1 MARTLISGALLLT
14 MDDELGTIPRGDVLI
29 EDARIAA
36 VGPDLPR
43 EGDVEVVDACGH
55 IVLPGFVDTHRH
67 MWAAMLRG
75 CACYGDLA
83 TYFHDVVFTYG
94 ANFTPDDTYTSVRLG
109 LAEAVDSGITTM
121 HAWEH
126 NIQTPAHAD
135 AALAA
140 LEESGMRGRFSYGPS
155 SDPEAGSSFAQG
167 TETID
172 LDDVLRLRGE
182 RFAGDDGRLH
192 LGIACRGVDYSK
204 PEVWQRE
211 FAFARE
217 HGLPITTHTM
227 MTAHD
232 VERVRAISVYEE
244 HQALGPDVLVVHAI
258 HTNDAERRYLA
269 SSGTPVSLSILSE
282 LRVGMGIPPI
292 VEMIEAGVPI
302 CLSVDTMAAS
312 DNSDMFA
319 VLRATLLVPRG
330 VHQDGKVLQ
339 PDQVLRQA
347 TIDGARAMGLGDVTG
362 SLTPGKRAD
371 VIALRADDLNLAPIN
386 VADGQVVLAAQ
397 PRNVEHVWIDGVG
410 AQARRRARRHG
421 RAGAR
426 RGGQG
431 RGRGARASG
440 SAWRSR
446 DPTGRVHGRLTI
458 DNDVAERGS

>member
-1 MARTLISGALLLT
+1 MGRTLIADALVLT
-14 MDDELGTIPRGDVLI
+14 MDDELGTLPRADVLI
-29 EDARIAA
+29 EDRRIAA
-36 VGPDLPR
+36 VGPDLQR
-43 EGDVEVVDACGH
+43 HSNVDVIDGRDR
-55 IVLPGFVDTHRH
+55 IVMPGFVDTHRH

-75 CACYGDLA
+75 CACYGDLG

-94 ANFTPDDTYTSVRLG
+94 ANFTPDDTYASVRFG

-135 AALAA
+135 AALQA
-140 LEESGMRGRFSYGPS
+140 LSESGMRGRFSYGPS

-172 LDDVLRLRGE
+172 LDDVLRVRGE
-182 RFAGDDGRLH
+182 RFATDDRLLH
-192 LGIACRGVDYSK
+192 LGIACRGVDYSQ
-204 PEVWQRE
+204 PEIWQRE

-244 HQALGPDVLVVHAI
+244 HEALGSDVLLVHAI
-258 HTNDAERRYLA
+258 HTNEAERAYLA
-269 SSGTPVSLSILSE
+269 RTSTPVSLSILSE
-282 LRVGMGIPPI
+282 LRTGMGIPPI
-292 VEMIEAGVPI
+292 VEMMQAGVPL

-312 DNSDMFA
+312 DNSDYFA

-330 VHQDGKVLQ
+330 QHGDATVYQ
-339 PDQVLRQA
+339 PDQVLRHG
-347 TIDGARAMGLGDVTG
+347 TLDGARALGIGERTG

-371 VIALRADDLNLAPIN
+371 VIVLRATDLNLAPIN

-397 PRNVEHVWIDGVG
+397 PRNVEHVWIDGVQRKRDG
-410 AQARRRARRHG
+410 ELVDVDADALVAN
-421 RAGAR
+421 
-426 RGGQG
+426 
-431 RGRGARASG
+431 ARAAVAGLSERIG
-440 SAWRSR
+440 K
-446 DPTGRVHGRLTI
+446 PLT
-458 DNDVAERGS
+458 

>member
-1 MARTLISGALLLT
+1 MGRTLIADALVLT
-14 MDDELGTIPRGDVLI
+14 MDDGLGTLPRADVLI
-29 EDARIAA
+29 EDQRIAA

-43 EGDVEVVDACGH
+43 QSDVEVVDGRDR
-55 IVLPGFVDTHRH
+55 IVMPGFVDTHRH

-75 CACYGDLA
+75 CACYGDLG

-94 ANFTPDDTYTSVRLG
+94 ANFAPDDTYASVRFG

-135 AALAA
+135 AALQA
-140 LEESGMRGRFSYGPS
+140 LSESGMRGRFSYGPS

-172 LDDVLRLRGE
+172 LDDVLRLRRE
-182 RFAGDDGRLH
+182 RFATDDGLLH
-192 LGIACRGVDYSK
+192 LGIACRGVDYSQ
-204 PEVWQRE
+204 PEIWQRE

-244 HQALGPDVLVVHAI
+244 HEALGSDVLLVHAI
-258 HTNDAERRYLA
+258 HTNEAERAYLA
-269 SSGTPVSLSILSE
+269 RTSTPVSLSILSE
-282 LRVGMGIPPI
+282 LRTGMGIPPI
-292 VEMIEAGVPI
+292 VEMMQAGVPL

-312 DNSDMFA
+312 DNSDYFA

-330 VHQDGKVLQ
+330 QHGDATVYQ
-339 PDQVLRQA
+339 PDQVLRHG
-347 TIDGARAMGLGDVTG
+347 TIDGARALGIGDLTG

-371 VIALRADDLNLAPIN
+371 VIVLRATDLNLAPIN

-397 PRNVEHVWIDGVG
+397 PRNVEHVWIDGVQRKRDG
-410 AQARRRARRHG
+410 ELVDVDADALVAN
-421 RAGAR
+421 
-426 RGGQG
+426 
-431 RGRGARASG
+431 ARAAVAGLSERIG
-440 SAWRSR
+440 K
-446 DPTGRVHGRLTI
+446 PLT
-458 DNDVAERGS
+458 

>member
-1 MARTLISGALLLT
+1 MARTLITDAFVLT
-14 MDDELGTIPRGDVLI
+14 MDDDLGTLPRADVLI
-29 EDARIAA
+29 DGARIAA

-43 EGDVEVVDACGH
+43 EADVELVDGRDR
-55 IVLPGFVDTHRH
+55 IVMPGFVDTHRH

-75 CACYGDLA
+75 CACYGDLG

-94 ANFTPDDTYTSVRLG
+94 ANFTPDDTYASVRFG

-135 AALAA
+135 AALQA
-140 LEESGMRGRFSYGPS
+140 LAESGMRGRFSYGSS
-155 SDPEAGSSFAQG
+155 SDPDAGSSFAQG
-167 TETID
+167 SETID
-172 LDDVLRLRGE
+172 LDDVLRLRRE
-182 RFAGDDGRLH
+182 RFTNGDGLLH
-192 LGIACRGVDYSK
+192 LGIACRGVEYSQL
-204 PEVWQRE
+204 EIWRRE

-232 VERVRAISVYEE
+232 VERVRAITVYEE

-269 SSGTPVSLSILSE
+269 QTQTPVSLSILSE
-282 LRVGMGIPPI
+282 LRTGMGIPPI
-292 VEMIEAGVPI
+292 VEMMQAGVPL

-312 DNSDMFA
+312 DNSDYFA

-330 VHQDGKVLQ
+330 QHENATVYQ
-339 PDQVLRQA
+339 PDQVLRHG

-371 VIALRADDLNLAPIN
+371 VIVLRAGDLNLAPLN

-397 PRNVEHVWIDGVG
+397 PRNVEHVWIEGLPRKRDGEL
-410 AQARRRARRHG
+410 
-421 RAGAR
+421 
-426 RGGQG
+426 
-431 RGRGARASG
+431 
-440 SAWRSR
+440 
-446 DPTGRVHGRLTI
+446 TGIDAARLTA
-458 DNDVAERGS
+458 DATAAVAGLSERLGRPLT

>member
-1 MARTLISGALLLT
+1 MAKTLIADALVLT
-14 MDDELGTIPRGDVLI
+14 MDDELGTLPRGDVLI
-29 EDARIAA
+29 DGQRIAA

-43 EGDVEVVDACGH
+43 DSDAEVVDGRERM
-55 IVLPGFVDTHRH
+55 VMPGFVDTHRH

-75 CACYGDLA
+75 CACYGDLG

-94 ANFTPDDTYTSVRLG
+94 ANFTPDDSYASVRFG

-135 AALAA
+135 AALQA
-140 LEESGMRGRFSYGPS
+140 LTDSGMRGRFSYGSS

-172 LDDVLRLRGE
+172 LDDVLRLRSE
-182 RFAGDDGRLH
+182 RFASDDGLLH
-192 LGIACRGVDYSK
+192 LGIASRGVEYSQ
-204 PEVWQRE
+204 PEIWQRE

-232 VERVRAISVYEE
+232 VDRVRAITVYEE
-244 HQALGPDVLVVHAI
+244 NDALGPDVLLVHAI
-258 HTNDAERRYLA
+258 HTNEAERAYLA
-269 SSGTPVSLSILSE
+269 QTQTPVSLSILSE
-282 LRVGMGIPPI
+282 LRTGMGIPPI
-292 VEMIEAGVPI
+292 VEMMQAGVAL

-312 DNSDMFA
+312 DNSDFFA

-330 VHQDGKVLQ
+330 QHGDATVYQ
-339 PDQVLRQA
+339 PDQVLRHG
-347 TIDGARAMGLGDVTG
+347 TIDGARAMGIGDQTG

-371 VIALRADDLNLAPIN
+371 VIVLRANDLNLAPIN

-397 PRNVEHVWIDGVG
+397 PRNVEHVWIDGV
-410 AQARRRARRHG
+410 QRK
-421 RAGAR
+421 
-426 RGGQG
+426 
-431 RGRGARASG
+431 
-440 SAWRSR
+440 R
-446 DPTGRVHGRLTI
+446 DGELV
-458 DNDVAERGS
+458 DVDVATLVENAKAAVAGLSERLGTPLT

>member
-1 MARTLISGALLLT
+1 MGLTLIADALVLT
-14 MDDELGTIPRGDVLI
+14 MDDGLGTLPRADVLI
-29 EDARIAA
+29 EDQRIAA

-43 EGDVEVVDACGH
+43 ESDVEVVDGRDR
-55 IVLPGFVDTHRH
+55 IVMPGFVDTHRH

-75 CACYGDLA
+75 CACYGDLG

-94 ANFTPDDTYTSVRLG
+94 ANFTPDDTYASVRFG

-135 AALAA
+135 AALQA
-140 LEESGMRGRFSYGPS
+140 LSESGMRGRFSYGPS

-172 LDDVLRLRGE
+172 LDDVLRLRRE
-182 RFAGDDGRLH
+182 RFATDDGLLH
-192 LGIACRGVDYSK
+192 LGIACRGVDYSQ
-204 PEVWQRE
+204 PEIWQRE

-217 HGLPITTHTM
+217 HGMPITTHTM

-244 HQALGPDVLVVHAI
+244 HEALGSDVLLVHAI
-258 HTNDAERRYLA
+258 HTNESERAYLA
-269 SSGTPVSLSILSE
+269 RTSTPVSLSILSE
-282 LRVGMGIPPI
+282 LRTGMGIPPI
-292 VEMIEAGVPI
+292 VEMMKAGVPL

-312 DNSDMFA
+312 DNSDYFA

-330 VHQDGKVLQ
+330 QHGDATVYQ
-339 PDQVLRQA
+339 PDQVLRHG
-347 TIDGARAMGLGDVTG
+347 TIDGARALGIGDLTG

-371 VIALRADDLNLAPIN
+371 VIVLRATDLNLAPIN

-397 PRNVEHVWIDGVG
+397 PRNVEHVWIDGVQRKRDG
-410 AQARRRARRHG
+410 ELVDVDADALVAN
-421 RAGAR
+421 
-426 RGGQG
+426 
-431 RGRGARASG
+431 ARAAVAGLSERIG
-440 SAWRSR
+440 K
-446 DPTGRVHGRLTI
+446 PLT
-458 DNDVAERGS
+458 

>member
-1 MARTLISGALLLT
+1 MGRTLIADALVLT
-14 MDDELGTIPRGDVLI
+14 MDDELGTLPRADVLI
-29 EDARIAA
+29 EDRRIAA
-36 VGPDLPR
+36 VGPDLQR
-43 EGDVEVVDACGH
+43 HSNVDVIDGRDR
-55 IVLPGFVDTHRH
+55 IVMPGFVDTHRH

-75 CACYGDLA
+75 CACYGDLG

-94 ANFTPDDTYTSVRLG
+94 ANFTPDDTYASVRFG

-135 AALAA
+135 AALQA
-140 LEESGMRGRFSYGPS
+140 LSESGMRGRFSYGPS

-182 RFAGDDGRLH
+182 RFATDDGLLH
-192 LGIACRGVDYSK
+192 LGIACRGVDYSQ
-204 PEVWQRE
+204 PEIWQRE

-244 HQALGPDVLVVHAI
+244 HEALGSDVLLVHAI
-258 HTNDAERRYLA
+258 HTNEAERAYLA
-269 SSGTPVSLSILSE
+269 RTSTPVSLSILSE
-282 LRVGMGIPPI
+282 LRTGMGIPPI
-292 VEMIEAGVPI
+292 VEMMQAGVPL

-312 DNSDMFA
+312 DNSDYFA

-330 VHQDGKVLQ
+330 QHGDATVYQ
-339 PDQVLRQA
+339 PDQVLRHG
-347 TIDGARAMGLGDVTG
+347 TLDGARALGIGELTG

-371 VIALRADDLNLAPIN
+371 VIVLRATDLNLAPIN

-397 PRNVEHVWIDGVG
+397 PRNVEHVWIDGVQRKRDG
-410 AQARRRARRHG
+410 ELVDVDADALVAN
-421 RAGAR
+421 
-426 RGGQG
+426 
-431 RGRGARASG
+431 ARAAVAGLSERIG
-440 SAWRSR
+440 K
-446 DPTGRVHGRLTI
+446 PLT
-458 DNDVAERGS
+458 

>member
-1 MARTLISGALLLT
+1 VGRTLIADALVLT
-14 MDDELGTIPRGDVLI
+14 MDDGLGTLPRADVLI
-29 EDARIAA
+29 EDQRIAA

-43 EGDVEVVDACGH
+43 QSGVEVVDGRDR
-55 IVLPGFVDTHRH
+55 IVMPGFVDTHRH

-75 CACYGDLA
+75 CACYGDLG

-94 ANFTPDDTYTSVRLG
+94 ANFTPDDTYASVRFG

-135 AALAA
+135 AALQA
-140 LEESGMRGRFSYGPS
+140 LSESGMRGRFSYGPS

-167 TETID
+167 SETID
-172 LDDVLRLRGE
+172 LDDVLRLRRE
-182 RFAGDDGRLH
+182 RFATDDGLLH
-192 LGIACRGVDYSK
+192 LGIACRGVDYSQ
-204 PEVWQRE
+204 PEIWQRE

-244 HQALGPDVLVVHAI
+244 HEALGSDVLLVHAI
-258 HTNDAERRYLA
+258 HTNDAERAYLA
-269 SSGTPVSLSILSE
+269 RTSTPVSLSILSE
-282 LRVGMGIPPI
+282 LRTGMGIPPI
-292 VEMIEAGVPI
+292 VEMMQAGVPL

-312 DNSDMFA
+312 DNSDYFA

-330 VHQDGKVLQ
+330 QHGDATVYQ
-339 PDQVLRQA
+339 PDQVLRHG
-347 TIDGARAMGLGDVTG
+347 TIDGARALGIGELTG

-371 VIALRADDLNLAPIN
+371 VIVLRATDLNLAPIN

-397 PRNVEHVWIDGVG
+397 PRNVEHVWIDGVQRKRDG
-410 AQARRRARRHG
+410 ELVDVDSDALVAN
-421 RAGAR
+421 
-426 RGGQG
+426 
-431 RGRGARASG
+431 ARAAVAGLSERIG
-440 SAWRSR
+440 K
-446 DPTGRVHGRLTI
+446 PLT
-458 DNDVAERGS
+458 

>member
-1 MARTLISGALLLT
+1 MGRTLIADALVLT
-14 MDDELGTIPRGDVLI
+14 MDDELGTLPRADVLI
-29 EDARIAA
+29 EDQRIAA

-43 EGDVEVVDACGH
+43 QPDVDVIDGRDR
-55 IVLPGFVDTHRH
+55 IVMPGFVDTHRH

-75 CACYGDLA
+75 CACYGDLG

-94 ANFTPDDTYTSVRLG
+94 ANFTPDDTYASVRFG

-135 AALAA
+135 AALQA
-140 LEESGMRGRFSYGPS
+140 LSESGMRGRFSYGPS

-172 LDDVLRLRGE
+172 LDDVLRLRRE
-182 RFAGDDGRLH
+182 RFATDDGLLH
-192 LGIACRGVDYSK
+192 LGIACRGVDYSQ
-204 PEVWQRE
+204 PEIWQRE
-211 FAFARE
+211 FGFARE

-244 HQALGPDVLVVHAI
+244 HEALGSDVLLVHAI
-258 HTNDAERRYLA
+258 HTNEAERAYLA
-269 SSGTPVSLSILSE
+269 RTSTPVSLSILSE
-282 LRVGMGIPPI
+282 LRTGMGIPPI
-292 VEMIEAGVPI
+292 VEMMQAGVPL

-312 DNSDMFA
+312 DNSDYFA

-330 VHQDGKVLQ
+330 QHGDATVYQ
-339 PDQVLRQA
+339 PDQVLRHG
-347 TIDGARAMGLGDVTG
+347 TIDGARALGIGDQTG

-371 VIALRADDLNLAPIN
+371 VIVLRATDLNLAPIN

-397 PRNVEHVWIDGVG
+397 PRNVEHVWIDGVQRKRDG
-410 AQARRRARRHG
+410 ELVDIDADALVAN
-421 RAGAR
+421 
-426 RGGQG
+426 
-431 RGRGARASG
+431 ARAAVAGLSE
-440 SAWRSR
+440 
-446 DPTGRVHGRLTI
+446 RLGKPLT
-458 DNDVAERGS
+458 

>member
-1 MARTLISGALLLT
+1 VGRTLIADALVLT
-14 MDDELGTIPRGDVLI
+14 MDDGLGTLPRADVLI
-29 EDARIAA
+29 EDRRIAA

-43 EGDVEVVDACGH
+43 QPDVEVVDGRDR
-55 IVLPGFVDTHRH
+55 IVMPGFVDTHRH

-75 CACYGDLA
+75 CACYGDLG

-94 ANFTPDDTYTSVRLG
+94 ANFTPDDTYASVRFG

-135 AALAA
+135 AALQA
-140 LEESGMRGRFSYGPS
+140 LGESGMRGRFSYGPS

-172 LDDVLRLRGE
+172 LDDVLRLRRE
-182 RFAGDDGRLH
+182 RFATADGLLH
-192 LGIACRGVDYSK
+192 LGIACRGVDYSQ
-204 PEVWQRE
+204 PEIWQRE

-244 HQALGPDVLVVHAI
+244 HEALGSDVLLVHAI
-258 HTNDAERRYLA
+258 HTNEAERAYLA
-269 SSGTPVSLSILSE
+269 RTSTPVSLSILSE
-282 LRVGMGIPPI
+282 LRTGMGIPPI
-292 VEMIEAGVPI
+292 VEMMQAGVPL

-312 DNSDMFA
+312 DNSDYFA

-330 VHQDGKVLQ
+330 QHGDATVYQ
-339 PDQVLRQA
+339 PDQVLRHG
-347 TIDGARAMGLGDVTG
+347 TIDGARALGIGELTG

-371 VIALRADDLNLAPIN
+371 VIVLRATDLNLAPIN

-397 PRNVEHVWIDGVG
+397 PRNVEHVWIDGVQRKRDG
-410 AQARRRARRHG
+410 ELVDVDADALVAN
-421 RAGAR
+421 
-426 RGGQG
+426 
-431 RGRGARASG
+431 ARAAVAGLSERIG
-440 SAWRSR
+440 K
-446 DPTGRVHGRLTI
+446 PLT
-458 DNDVAERGS
+458 

>member
-1 MARTLISGALLLT
+1 MGRTLIADALVLT
-14 MDDELGTIPRGDVLI
+14 MDDELGTLPRADVLI
-29 EDARIAA
+29 EDRRIAA
-36 VGPDLPR
+36 VGPDLQR
-43 EGDVEVVDACGH
+43 HSNVDVIDGRDR
-55 IVLPGFVDTHRH
+55 IVMPGFVDTHRH

-75 CACYGDLA
+75 CACYGDLG

-94 ANFTPDDTYTSVRLG
+94 ANFTPDDTYASVRFG

-135 AALAA
+135 AALQA
-140 LEESGMRGRFSYGPS
+140 LSESGMRGRFSYGPS

-172 LDDVLRLRGE
+172 LDDVLRVRGE
-182 RFAGDDGRLH
+182 RFATDDRLLH
-192 LGIACRGVDYSK
+192 LGIACRGVDYSQ
-204 PEVWQRE
+204 PEIWQRE

-244 HQALGPDVLVVHAI
+244 HEALGSDVLLVHAI
-258 HTNDAERRYLA
+258 HTNEAERAYLA
-269 SSGTPVSLSILSE
+269 RTSTPVSLSILSE
-282 LRVGMGIPPI
+282 LRTGMGIPPI
-292 VEMIEAGVPI
+292 VEMMQAGVPL

-312 DNSDMFA
+312 DNSDYFA

-330 VHQDGKVLQ
+330 QHGDATVYQ
-339 PDQVLRQA
+339 PDQVLRHG
-347 TIDGARAMGLGDVTG
+347 TLDGARALGIGELTG

-371 VIALRADDLNLAPIN
+371 VIVLRATDLNLAPIN

-397 PRNVEHVWIDGVG
+397 PRNVEHVWIDGVQRKRDG
-410 AQARRRARRHG
+410 ELVDVDADALVAN
-421 RAGAR
+421 
-426 RGGQG
+426 
-431 RGRGARASG
+431 ARAAVAGLSERIG
-440 SAWRSR
+440 K
-446 DPTGRVHGRLTI
+446 PLT
-458 DNDVAERGS
+458 

>member
-1 MARTLISGALLLT
+1 MGRTLIADALVIT
-14 MDDELGTIPRGDVLI
+14 MDDELGTLPRADVLI
-29 EDARIAA
+29 EDQRIAA

-43 EGDVEVVDACGH
+43 HSDVELVDGRDR
-55 IVLPGFVDTHRH
+55 IVMPGFVDTHRH

-75 CACYGDLA
+75 CACYGDLG

-94 ANFTPDDTYTSVRLG
+94 ANFTPDDTYASVRFG

-135 AALAA
+135 AALQA
-140 LEESGMRGRFSYGPS
+140 LSESGMRGRFSYGPS

-172 LDDVLRLRGE
+172 LDDVLRLRRE
-182 RFAGDDGRLH
+182 RFATDDGLLH

-204 PEVWQRE
+204 PEIWQRE

-244 HQALGPDVLVVHAI
+244 HEALGSDVLLVHAI
-258 HTNDAERRYLA
+258 HTNEAERAYLA
-269 SSGTPVSLSILSE
+269 RTSTPVSLSILSE
-282 LRVGMGIPPI
+282 LRTGMGIPPI
-292 VEMIEAGVPI
+292 VEMMQAGVPL

-312 DNSDMFA
+312 DNSDYFA

-330 VHQDGKVLQ
+330 QHGDATVYQ
-339 PDQVLRQA
+339 PDQVLRHG
-347 TIDGARAMGLGDVTG
+347 TIDGARALGIGDETG

-371 VIALRADDLNLAPIN
+371 VIALRATDLNLAPIN

-397 PRNVEHVWIDGVG
+397 PRNVENVWIDGVQRKRDG
-410 AQARRRARRHG
+410 ELVDVDTSALVAN
-421 RAGAR
+421 
-426 RGGQG
+426 
-431 RGRGARASG
+431 ARA
-440 SAWRSR
+440 A
-446 DPTGRVHGRLTI
+446 
-458 DNDVAERGS
+458 VAGLSERIGKPLR

>member
-1 MARTLISGALLLT
+1 MAKTLIADALVLT
-14 MDDELGTIPRGDVLI
+14 MDDELGTLPRGDVLI
-29 EDARIAA
+29 DGQRISA

-43 EGDVEVVDACGH
+43 DSDAEVVDGRDR
-55 IVLPGFVDTHRH
+55 IVMPGFVDTHRH

-75 CACYGDLA
+75 CACYGDLG

-94 ANFTPDDTYTSVRLG
+94 ANFTPDDTYASVRFG

-135 AALAA
+135 AALQA
-140 LEESGMRGRFSYGPS
+140 LTDSGMRGRFSYGSS

-172 LDDVLRLRGE
+172 LDDVLRLRSE
-182 RFAGDDGRLH
+182 RFATDDGLLH
-192 LGIACRGVDYSK
+192 LGIASRGVEYSQ
-204 PEVWQRE
+204 PEIWQRE

-232 VERVRAISVYEE
+232 VDRVRAITVYEE
-244 HQALGPDVLVVHAI
+244 NGVLGPDVLLVHAI
-258 HTNDAERRYLA
+258 HTNEAERAYLA
-269 SSGTPVSLSILSE
+269 QTRTPVSLSILSE
-282 LRVGMGIPPI
+282 LRTGMGIPPI
-292 VEMIEAGVPI
+292 VEMMQAGVPL

-312 DNSDMFA
+312 DNSDFFA

-330 VHQDGKVLQ
+330 QHGDATIYQ
-339 PDQVLRQA
+339 PDQVLRHG
-347 TIDGARAMGLGDVTG
+347 TIDGARAMGIGDQTG

-371 VIALRADDLNLAPIN
+371 VIVLRANDLNLAPIN

-397 PRNVEHVWIDGVG
+397 PRNVEHVWIDGV
-410 AQARRRARRHG
+410 QRK
-421 RAGAR
+421 
-426 RGGQG
+426 
-431 RGRGARASG
+431 
-440 SAWRSR
+440 R
-446 DPTGRVHGRLTI
+446 DGELV
-458 DNDVAERGS
+458 DVDVATLVENAKAAVAGLSERLGKPLT